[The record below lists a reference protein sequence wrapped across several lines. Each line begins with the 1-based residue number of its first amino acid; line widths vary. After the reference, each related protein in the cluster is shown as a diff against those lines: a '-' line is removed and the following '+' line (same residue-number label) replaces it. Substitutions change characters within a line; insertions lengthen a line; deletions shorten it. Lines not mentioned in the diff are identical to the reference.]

1 MAWEHK
7 PNEGSVF
14 ANKEKKEDWHADYRG
29 DIMLPDGNVHWID
42 VTMKKTQAGDVFYK
56 LKLGKVKSIGAPP
69 LSSHSQAK
77 GNGYQPQPAGDEP
90 IPF

>member
-7 PNEGSVF
+7 PNFGSAF
-14 ANKEKKEDWHADYRG
+14 ANKDKKEDWHADYRG

-42 VTMKKTQAGDVFYK
+42 VTIAKTQAGDVYYK

-69 LSSHSQAK
+69 LSSHNQAK
-77 GNGYQPQPAGDEP
+77 GNGYQPQADSD